1 LDLIFD
7 HFVHPMVLGILIQFV
22 KETLGKP
29 EMVVPRVPDLLEA
42 QEIAL
47 LKPQV
52 EVEVE
57 VEIADPPIKDPLLKL
72 QGLKGLQDRIEGLQ
86 VLLQVLQGPKGP
98 KGPNRIRDPK
108 DKIVDLKAKISD
120 LKAKIKDHKVKIEG
134 HKIRDLKA
142 KPQGHKGPK
151 DLSLQALH
159 LDLKGLKIKG
169 LKPQNNRLVQ

>member
-7 HFVHPMVLGILIQFV
+7 HFVHPMGLGILIQFV

-29 EMVVPRVPDLLEA
+29 EMVVPRVPDLSEA

-52 EVEVE
+52 VVEVE
-57 VEIADPPIKDPLLKL
+57 VEIGDPPTKDPLLKL

-86 VLLQVLQGPKGP
+86 VLLQVLQGPKGL

-108 DKIVDLKAKISD
+108 DKIVD